1 MAKMKDGCVKPVRG
15 PIIPTP
21 QTKSINQEEFIKQE
35 AVRMFA
41 RVGGEA
47 PDFEASAFIEGKGF
61 EPIKLSDYKGK
72 WIVLCFYP
80 GDFTFV

>member
-35 AVRMFA
+35 AVRMLA
-41 RVGGEA
+41 RVGKEA
-47 PDFEASAFIEGKGF
+47 P
-61 EPIKLSDYKGK
+61 
-72 WIVLCFYP
+72 
-80 GDFTFV
+80 